1 MGSLNTEC
9 RGFLS
14 AKDKAYSLRNSVD
27 SLQAYDGVTP
37 VVIGP
42 RIMNRIMIR
51 LALCVRAAN
60 AAPHPR
66 GAGPAPGG
74 RATQ

>member
-51 LALCVRAAN
+51 LA
-60 AAPHPR
+60 
-66 GAGPAPGG
+66 
-74 RATQ
+74 